1 MIPAVAG
8 RAVAP
13 RPPGGSQLAAAVWR
27 AAILA
32 APIARSPRD
41 RRLDRDFGKM
51 YEPKF
56 PIAAQP

>member
-1 MIPAVAG
+1 MIPAAAGHAARGSDTLVASPVG
-8 RAVAP
+8 
-13 RPPGGSQLAAAVWR
+13 W
-27 AAILA
+27 
-32 APIARSPRD
+32 SPRD